1 LSYNDR
7 SEIAMKWTSRRRRI
21 AQIKSTAGAVA
32 IAVAADSLAVLR
44 EAVLRYGRAGETS
57 HGKEQN

>member
-1 LSYNDR
+1 LSYNDL

-32 IAVAADSLAVLR
+32 IAIAADSLAVLR
-44 EAVLRYGRAGETS
+44 EAVLRHGRAGETS
-57 HGKEQN
+57 